1 MERVVETVS
10 INGRQL
16 EYSILGEG
24 EPILVMHG
32 GHSNCYEEFGYKSL
46 LDNGFSIITPSR
58 PGYGRTVKEIGE
70 NLASACEYYL
80 DLLNQL
86 GIDKL
91 HVIGISAGGP
101 SAIYFAA
108 HYPQHVKTLILQSA
122 VTKEWLTPE
131 DLTYKLAHVIFH
143 PRIEKTTWT
152 LLSRINQLF
161 PAFIFKQMFSSFSS
175 LSYREAKKRIG
186 TNDIEEV
193 RKMNNRQRSGHG
205 FLIDL
210 KQVNELPGNELEK
223 VLCPTLIL
231 HSAFDGSVPLEHA
244 YYAAEKISDAKIYVL
259 DSWGHLIWL
268 GKSASDMNEAL
279 MEFLNNNY

>member
-24 EPILVMHG
+24 EPVLVMHG
-32 GHSNCYEEFGYKSL
+32 GHSNCNEEFGYENL
-46 LDNGFSIITPSR
+46 RNNGFFIITPSR
-58 PGYGRTVKEIGE
+58 PGYGQTVKEIGKSLE
-70 NLASACEYYL
+70 SACELYME
-80 DLLNQL
+80 LLNHL
-86 GIDKL
+86 EIEKV

-108 HYPQHVKTLILQSA
+108 HFPQHVKTLTLQSA
-122 VTKEWLTPE
+122 VTKDWLTSQ
-131 DLTYKLAHVIFH
+131 DLTYKLARVIFH
-143 PRIEKTTWT
+143 PRMEKATWA
-152 LLSRINQLF
+152 LLSRMNQLF
-161 PAFIFKQMFSSFSS
+161 PLFIFKQMFSSFSS
-175 LSYREAKKRIG
+175 LSYREAKEKIA

-210 KQVNELPGNELEK
+210 KQVNELPDNVFEK
-223 VLCPTLIL
+223 VLCPTFIL

-244 YYAAEKISDAKIYVL
+244 YYAAERILDAEVYVL
-259 DSWGHLIWL
+259 DTWGHLIWL
-268 GKSASDMNEAL
+268 GKAASDMNEVL
-279 MEFLNNNY
+279 IKFLNKNS